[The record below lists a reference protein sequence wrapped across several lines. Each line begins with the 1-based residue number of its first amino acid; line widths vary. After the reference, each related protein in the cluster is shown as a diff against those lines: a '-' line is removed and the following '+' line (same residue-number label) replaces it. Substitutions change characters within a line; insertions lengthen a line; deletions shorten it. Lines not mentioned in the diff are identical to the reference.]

1 MADLLVEHRQRA
13 VQRVEK
19 LPHARLAAEEF
30 HPAGNDTRHG
40 RGRVGIAKH
49 DHSRFRKQAL
59 RQPDAGRLLQADR
72 GGAGHHQAHVRVG
85 CRCDEIILG
94 LRFQNVVI
102 SA

>member
-1 MADLLVEHRQRA
+1 MADLLVEYRQRA

-19 LPHARLAAEEF
+19 LPHARLAAEKLD
-30 HPAGNDTRHG
+30 PAGNDTR

-49 DHSRFRKQAL
+49 DHSRFRKQTL